1 MIHKG
6 EKPFQCEICSKRFR
20 EKSNYNFHMK
30 KHLTK
35 SNKKNESKQ
44 KLEKKD
50 SVMDNNINNFCN
62 IYENKNHNLSNL
74 SNCTES
80 ISNNSFEIINKLSED
95 IKNDNIINPKTK
107 SVFQIKKQIN
117 KNSNNDRLK
126 CPYLCICSNDYIINY
141 NEDDLKSLDE
151 QSLKYDLNNDLN
163 DNILLKLDYTPL
175 DKKDNPL
182 NEISEIS
189 SSNAKEEKGEE
200 EEEEKKNEQNFD
212 IISIVN
218 GNCDHLY
225 INNAINNKINLTDFN
240 NNFSESYFPLNFASM
255 FLNHNFN

>member
-50 SVMDNNINNFCN
+50 LVMDNNINNFCN

-107 SVFQIKKQIN
+107 SIFQIN
-117 KNSNNDRLK
+117 KKPNNDNLK
-126 CPYLCICSNDYIINY
+126 CPYLYGCSNDCIINCM
-141 NEDDLKSLDE
+141 EDDLKSLDE

-163 DNILLKLDYTPL
+163 DNILLNLDYTPL
-175 DKKDNPL
+175 DKKDNHL
-182 NEISEIS
+182 NEKSEIS
-189 SSNAKEEKGEE
+189 SSNAKEEKEE
-200 EEEEKKNEQNFD
+200 EEKNEQNFD

-240 NNFSESYFPLNFASM
+240 NNFSESCFPLNFISM
-255 FLNHNFN
+255 FLNHSFN